1 MNLSVLLLTTLSA
14 IALGSPS
21 RISSDT
27 HRENPNLDTSLS
39 PAYAAQ
45 LAVPH
50 KSVTRKQH
58 HQDVTEESHMSQR
71 LSESDIQSRMR
82 DIPTWDLVDNTLQS
96 RRQFKDFIE
105 AINFVNRLVEPA
117 EAAGHH
123 PDIAISYNKVTIT
136 LTTHDAGGLTAQDFE
151 MAAVISGIH

>member
-1 MNLSVLLLTTLSA
+1 MDSSLLPSDAPHWSA
-14 IALGSPS
+14 
-21 RISSDT
+21 
-27 HRENPNLDTSLS
+27 
-39 PAYAAQ
+39 
-45 LAVPH
+45 PH
-50 KSVTRKQH
+50 KSSLHAKDATHQQAD
-58 HQDVTEESHMSQR
+58 QDVIEDGHMSQR
-71 LSESDIQSRMR
+71 LSDAEIQARMR
-82 DIPTWDLVDNTLQS
+82 DIPTWDLIDNTIQS